1 MSKLQLTLVT
11 KDYGQYWPIRTGDVT
26 SPDID
31 LTIDRDTYGA
41 MDRSRSDENVLL
53 GEFSLARQI
62 VRLSEGNDSVVALP
76 FFPNRSLQFRL
87 FFVRKGSDI
96 RTLADLKGKKVGTN
110 DWPATGN
117 TWKRKYLYDAGVDID
132 QIKWFVGEVPGAV
145 ANGRPQGD
153 LPPFVTDVRDQK
165 VSLLDL
171 LKSGEIDALMGAGPK
186 EADDA
191 ESGIVRLYEDYRS
204 VEQAYYRR
212 TGIFPI
218 HHFIG
223 VRRSLFE
230 RHPEVVRSLY
240 ELLENSKQYWK
251 KTREEGVA
259 ITDSTPWY
267 DQDLRETR
275 RLIGH
280 DWQPRGVAANRRT
293 IEILLAE
300 LRRQLLLKSDLTVDK
315 IFADFTSIYGES

>member
-1 MSKLQLTLVT
+1 MTKLSLTLVT

-26 SPDID
+26 SPDIE
-31 LTIDRDTYGA
+31 LAIDRDTYGA
-41 MDRSRSDENVLL
+41 MDRSRSDESVLV

-62 VRLSEGNDSVVALP
+62 VRLSKGNDSVIALP

-87 FFVRKGSDI
+87 FFVRRGSNI

-117 TWKRKYLYDAGVDID
+117 TWKRKYLYDAGIEID
-132 QIKWFVGEVPGAV
+132 QIQWFVGEVPGAV

-153 LPPFVTDVRDQK
+153 LPPFVTDLRDQG

-171 LKSGEIDALMGAGPK
+171 LKSGEIDAVMGAGPR
-186 EADDA
+186 EAEDPDS
-191 ESGIVRLYEDYRS
+191 EIVRLFEDYRS

-230 RHPEVVRSLY
+230 AHPGVIKSLY
-240 ELLENSKQYWK
+240 DLLESSKQYWK
-251 KTREEGVA
+251 QTREEGIA
-259 ITDSTPWY
+259 ITDSTPWF

-275 RLIGH
+275 KLIGH
-280 DWQPRGVAANRRT
+280 DWQPRGVEANHRM
-293 IEILLAE
+293 IEILLGE
-300 LRRQLLLKSDLTVDK
+300 LKRQKLLKSELTVDQ
-315 IFADFTSIYGES
+315 IFADFTKVYGAS